1 MDLNSDLRQMCVT
14 RSDYNKYIFLSLFQL
29 MQDHIT
35 EQVIISR
42 SITQESMIQV
52 ISLNSNTVTLRRN
65 SSEKFILNKHSIVIQ
80 RDLVASNG
88 VLYKVDRVLYSQK
101 RKTSWKT
108 LVWGLFKTHA
118 TNNREIGIAFSALNL
133 KVTKLFVSLTLIP
146 ANQITRT
153 LSKRRFL

>member
-1 MDLNSDLRQMCVT
+1 MDINSDLRQICVT
-14 RSDYNKYIFLSLFQL
+14 RSDYSKYIFLSLFQL

-65 SSEKFILNKHSIVIQ
+65 SNEKFILNKHSIVIQ

-101 RKTSWKT
+101 RKTS
-108 LVWGLFKTHA
+108 
-118 TNNREIGIAFSALNL
+118 
-133 KVTKLFVSLTLIP
+133 
-146 ANQITRT
+146 
-153 LSKRRFL
+153 

>member
-101 RKTSWKT
+101 RKTS
-108 LVWGLFKTHA
+108 
-118 TNNREIGIAFSALNL
+118 
-133 KVTKLFVSLTLIP
+133 
-146 ANQITRT
+146 
-153 LSKRRFL
+153 